1 MIRERR
7 QFLVIL
13 VCTAVIGAVPST
25 ARAQQSVRQ
34 VLSFLLTNQA
44 VRTGDI
50 EKDAEATAAT
60 RDTISNALLVELATL
75 PISTS
80 SGGFT
85 YVFNSEL
92 GTRERASSSFGPFF
106 VERALTSGRNQMSF
120 GATFRYS
127 EFDQLDGNDLR
138 SGNFVTTATQFRDE
152 AQPFDVETV
161 TLRLKTQTV
170 TGFANYGVTDR
181 IDIGVAV
188 PIVSMALSGERIN
201 TYRGQRI
208 PQAAATATT
217 SGVADMAISARAHL
231 LGGRASGL
239 TAGVQA
245 RLPTGREEDLLG
257 TRRSGCSCAGDR
269 VGGRIA
275 NRRAREQ
282 RLYMG
287 RHFARGQLQRRDD
300 RDCVRSVYP
309 RRRISRAMGRRP
321 RPDRPGDSASPEQHR
336 RGHDTPAANDVGYHH
351 RHGGCGFQVERR
363 RSMAF
368 QRERVGAVDRPWTAC
383 ACRTCHCA
391 GLFVRRLAS
400 VWRSTASLARSRSS
414 TPRPPCAGRNVH

>member
-1 MIRERR
+1 MTRERR
-7 QFLVIL
+7 RFLVIL
-13 VCTAVIGAVPST
+13 VFAAIIGAVPST

-50 EKDAEATAAT
+50 EKDAAATAAT

-80 SGGFT
+80 SSGFT

-152 AQPFDVETV
+152 AQPFDVETL

-188 PIVSMALSGERIN
+188 PIVSMELSGERIN
-201 TYRGQRI
+201 TYRGQTI

-217 SGVADMAISARAHL
+217 AGVADMAISARAHL

-257 TRRSGCSCAGDR
+257 TGEAAIRVLGIGSVEGSYVGLHVNGGYSWGGISREANYNAAMTVTASDRVTLIGEFLGRWVEGLGGIGQVTAPHPSSIGVDTIRLLPTTSGITTAMAVAGFKWNVGDR
-269 VGGRIA
+269 WLLNGNVLLPLTDRGL
-275 NRRAREQ
+275 RAR
-282 RLYMG
+282 
-287 RHFARGQLQRRDD
+287 
-300 RDCVRSVYP
+300 V
-309 RRRISRAMGRRP
+309 
-321 RPDRPGDSASPEQHR
+321 
-336 RGHDTPAANDVGYHH
+336 TPAIALDYSF
-351 RHGGCGFQVERR
+351 GG
-363 RSMAF
+363 
-368 QRERVGAVDRPWTAC
+368 
-383 ACRTCHCA
+383 
-391 GLFVRRLAS
+391 
-400 VWRSTASLARSRSS
+400 
-414 TPRPPCAGRNVH
+414 

>member
-1 MIRERR
+1 MHRHHRR
-7 QFLVIL
+7 RSVHSARP
-13 VCTAVIGAVPST
+13 AVHAS
-25 ARAQQSVRQ
+25 RCCR
-34 VLSFLLTNQA
+34 SFSPTRPCEPA
-44 VRTGDI
+44 TSRRTLQ
-50 EKDAEATAAT
+50 ATAAT
-60 RDTISNALLVELATL
+60 RDTISNALLIELATL

-152 AQPFDVETV
+152 PQPFDVETV

-188 PIVSMALSGERIN
+188 PIVSMELSGERIN
-201 TYRGQRI
+201 TYRGQTI

-217 SGVADMAISARAHL
+217 TGVADMAIGARAHL

-245 RLPTGREEDLLG
+245 APSDRPR
-257 TRRSGCSCAGDR
+257 RRSPRHRRNGCSCVGDR
-269 VGGRIA
+269 VGGRLA
-275 NRRAREQ
+275 HRRARER
-282 RLYMG
+282 RLLVG

-300 RDCVRSVYP
+300 RDGVRSVYP

-321 RPDRPGDSASPEQHR
+321 RPYRPGALRLIRAASASTRYACCQPTSGITTAMAVAGFKWNVGDR
-336 RGHDTPAANDVGYHH
+336 WLFNGNVLLPLTDRGLRARVVPAFALDYSF
-351 RHGGCGFQVERR
+351 GG
-363 RSMAF
+363 
-368 QRERVGAVDRPWTAC
+368 
-383 ACRTCHCA
+383 
-391 GLFVRRLAS
+391 
-400 VWRSTASLARSRSS
+400 
-414 TPRPPCAGRNVH
+414 